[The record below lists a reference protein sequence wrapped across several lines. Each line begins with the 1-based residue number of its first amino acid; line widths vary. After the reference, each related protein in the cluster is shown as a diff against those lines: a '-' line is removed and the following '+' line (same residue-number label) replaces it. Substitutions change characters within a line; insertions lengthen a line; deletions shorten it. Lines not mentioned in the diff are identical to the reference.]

1 MFFLLAVAV
10 ALGFPRTG
18 LAHDERCLDFLKDS
32 SCQSD
37 GPRFFY
43 NSTSS
48 SCERLFGGCW
58 SNRTTFSTLEGCEAL
73 CYGNATTSSPL
84 TEDPGNSAF
93 NVLFGIIV
101 LLVVFLVIVAFVA
114 FVVLVV
120 QYCRHA
126 SSNGYQPLGSD
137 L

>member
-84 TEDPGNSAF
+84 TEDPDTSRWVLICERSESASVEGDAIRCVCF
-93 NVLFGIIV
+93 
-101 LLVVFLVIVAFVA
+101 
-114 FVVLVV
+114 
-120 QYCRHA
+120 
-126 SSNGYQPLGSD
+126 
-137 L
+137 